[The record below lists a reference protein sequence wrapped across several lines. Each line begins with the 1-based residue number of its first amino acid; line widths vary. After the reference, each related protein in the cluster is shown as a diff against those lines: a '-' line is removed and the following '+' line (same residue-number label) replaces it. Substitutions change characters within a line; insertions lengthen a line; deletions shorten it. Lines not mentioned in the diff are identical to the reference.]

1 MSRNENEEEK
11 TWIGLIDESV
21 HTFDDVDIGDIEA
34 VSRDFVVVKRG
45 FVNVHYYYIPINK
58 VEGWDGHVLWLKITE
73 EEVKRNYERDLIP
86 DPTRYYIKD
95 YPAYNTSHYPELTL
109 IPSRYTRPI
118 YPSIDSIIN
127 SAKTAPITDVPIIHK
142 CDICGSSGFKTE
154 DELSYHVRSTH

>member
-1 MSRNENEEEK
+1 LIIALILDISRNENEEEK

-45 FVNVHYYYIPINK
+45 FVNVQYYYIPINK

-86 DPTRYYIKD
+86 DPTRKIF
-95 YPAYNTSHYPELTL
+95 NGIVVVETLSHGVLSKQLPRYKGTL
-109 IPSRYTRPI
+109 ASLVIGY
-118 YPSIDSIIN
+118 
-127 SAKTAPITDVPIIHK
+127 KV
-142 CDICGSSGFKTE
+142 
-154 DELSYHVRSTH
+154 